1 MYPRDLSIAG
11 CDLKFDNDRDDRD
24 PDQGTPVCKEL
35 PQHLLELI
43 VLKYGQ
49 ECASS
54 KDLLNLRLVSKAWRS
69 AVQEYGGS
77 ILIDVQKSTDLFGVC
92 KFLPAMSSL
101 FVYNLSLQVFLH
113 PLSSLSRLTHL
124 DITKL
129 DPRGVDNEAHE
140 LLADLLLLPA
150 SLRDLVIW
158 NCHVDP
164 ACFKHVKCVELTKL
178 DVYWTTNT
186 AAEICDLLQH
196 LPKLK
201 VTTSVHPTSKT
212 QISGSN
218 AYHGL
223 PVSAL

>member
-1 MYPRDLSIAG
+1 MSIAD
-11 CDLKFDNDRDDRD
+11 CDLEFDNDRDDRD
-24 PDQGTPVCKEL
+24 PDQGTLLCKEL

-43 VLKYGQ
+43 VLRYGQ
-49 ECASS
+49 EYASS
-54 KDLLNLRLVSKAWRS
+54 KDVLNLRLVSKAWRS

-77 ILIDVQKSTDLFGVC
+77 IWIDVQKSTDLFGVC

-101 FVYNLSLQVFLH
+101 YIYNPSLQIFLH

-129 DPRGVDNEAHE
+129 NPRGIDNEKYE

-164 ACFKHVKCVELTKL
+164 ACFKHLKCVELTKL
-178 DVYWTTNT
+178 NIYWTTNT
-186 AAEICDLLQH
+186 VAEICDLLQH
-196 LPKLK
+196 LPQLK
-201 VTTSVHPTSKT
+201 VTTSVYPTSKT
-212 QISGSN
+212 QILGSN

-223 PVSAL
+223 PLSAL